1 MATHNLNIQSY
12 SLVELLGLFDIQA
25 AHQISQEDIKRAKK
39 KVLMLHPDKS
49 RLTPEYFLFYKKAF
63 DAVVQIYNS
72 QNRQNQVIDENTTK
86 YRHQNNEEHSKT
98 TAQQINKNI
107 SKMSSGDFNNKF
119 NNLFESNQM
128 SNKPDPRRNEW
139 FTSDTAT
146 INVPEKSSISS
157 KNMGQ
162 AFDQIKQNNSS
173 SGLTRYRGVQDMYS
187 GNSGS
192 GLYDDLMNND
202 QDDDN
207 SSTYISS
214 DPFSKLKYDDLR
226 KVHKDETVF
235 AVSERDFDKMP
246 KYQSVDHFNR
256 ERGAQPLDPLSK
268 DQAQHILME
277 QERLTKERMI
287 KKEYEANLRSQQFAE
302 KNKSVLASFLYIK

>member
-1 MATHNLNIQSY
+1 MAAHNLNIQSY
-12 SLVELLGLFDIQA
+12 SLPELLSLFDIQA

-72 QNRQNQVIDENTTK
+72 QNRQNQVIDENTIK
-86 YRHQNNEEHSKT
+86 YRPQNNEDHNKS

-107 SKMSSGDFNNKF
+107 SQMSSGDFNNKF

-139 FTSDTAT
+139 FTSENAA
-146 INVPEKSSISS
+146 INIPEKSSISS

-173 SGLTRYRGVQDMYS
+173 SGLIRYRGVQDMYS

-192 GLYDDLMNND
+192 GLYDDLGDNE
-202 QDDDN
+202 QDAE
-207 SSTYISS
+207 SATYITS

-235 AVSERDFDKMP
+235 AVSESDFDKMP

-256 ERGAQPLDPLSK
+256 ERGKQSLDPLSK
-268 DQAQHILME
+268 DQAQQMLSE
-277 QERLTKERMI
+277 QERLTKERMV
-287 KKEYEANLRSQQFAE
+287 KKEFDANLRSQQFVE
-302 KNKSVLASFLYIK
+302 KNKTVLASFMYLK

>member
-1 MATHNLNIQSY
+1 MAAHNLNIQSY
-12 SLVELLGLFDIQA
+12 SLPELLSLFDIHT

-63 DAVVQIYNS
+63 DVIVQFYNS

-86 YRHQNNEEHSKT
+86 YRPQNNEDHNKS

-107 SKMSSGDFNNKF
+107 SQMSSGDFNNKF

-139 FTSDTAT
+139 FTSENAA

-192 GLYDDLMNND
+192 GLYDDLTDND
-202 QDDDN
+202 QDTETA
-207 SSTYISS
+207 TYITS

-235 AVSERDFDKMP
+235 AVSESDFDKMP

-256 ERGAQPLDPLSK
+256 ERGKQALDPLSK

-277 QERLTKERMI
+277 QERLTKERMM

-302 KNKSVLASFLYIK
+302 KNKTVLASFMYLK